1 MKPPFISEQF
11 FEVFK
16 NYNETVYP
24 IQVILYLI
32 GFTAIYLSFK
42 PSNNSGKVISII
54 LSFFWLWMG
63 VVYHL
68 IFFTAINSLAYVFGV
83 LFIFQSILFM
93 IYGVFQNKL
102 SFKFQIDQYSVTG
115 IVLILFS
122 VILYPVSG
130 YLLGHVYPYSPTF
143 GLPCPTTIF
152 TFGLLLMNIKKCP
165 VIILIIPIIWSVTG
179 FSAAFIFGIA
189 EDTGLPVA
197 AIITLFMLLKRNR
210 MLSAK
215 NM

>member
-1 MKPPFISEQF
+1 MKPPFTQEQF

-16 NYNETVYP
+16 NYNESVFPVQFVFYFLSF
-24 IQVILYLI
+24 I
-32 GFTAIYLSFK
+32 AIYLTLK
-42 PSNNSGKVISII
+42 PNSNSGKVISII

-83 LFIFQSILFM
+83 LFILQSILFL
-93 IYGVFQNKL
+93 IFGVFQNKL

-115 IVLILFS
+115 VVLILFS
-122 VILYPVSG
+122 VIIYPVSG

-165 VIILIIPIIWSVTG
+165 VIILIIPIIWAVTG

-210 MLSAK
+210 MLSATDI
-215 NM
+215 